1 MAGSSPTASS
11 HCRVRRSS
19 WQIIAYSPGVGW
31 ATGTAALHTGN
42 AAGANQAAQLARL
55 MQRLNLARAHI
66 VGHSSGGLIAL
77 QFALDYPAATQSLV
91 LLEPALSIPGIANP
105 GIAQAVRI
113 YQSGDRAGAMDA
125 FMRAVAGSGWREH
138 VEREIPLGFSQ
149 AIADAPAFFDR
160 NYRPCAPGNSAK
172 PRRGECAFPRSQSS
186 GGNSHKVSANWPTR
200 QAFLMKH
207 LPDVEAYVL
216 EGLLSYARAPGCAHP
231 RGTHHAIFRKSSVSR
246 ALSDAASPRSS
257 WRHRRATRCRA
268 CRRALSAARAPAA
281 PASASC
287 AARARSSPSA
297 RGRPRSDRGCRIRS
311 APRHRRR
318 PG

>member
-1 MAGSSPTASS
+1 MKRWLTAILRVLTLLMAGSAANAQPWERAVFQDVSLEYRLAGAGDPVVFIHGGLFADGLEPLSS
-11 HCRVRRSS
+11 APIIVANHRVLTWRR
-19 WQIIAYSPGVGW
+19 VGYGHSGP
-31 ATGTAALHTGN
+31 APGN
-42 AAGANQAAQLARL
+42 ADGANQAAQLVRL

-113 YQSGDRAGAMDA
+113 YQSGDRAGAIDA

-149 AIADAPAFFDR
+149 AIADAPAFFEQELPAVR
-160 NYRPCAPGNSAK
+160 AWQFSEAEA
-172 PRRGECAFPRSQSS
+172 RRVRVPTLAVT
-186 GGNSHKVSANWPTR
+186 GGDSHKVSANWPTR

-216 EGLLSYARAPGCAHP
+216 EGSSHMLALQDAP
-231 RGTHHAIFRKSSVSR
+231 T
-246 ALSDAASPRSS
+246 L
-257 WRHRRATRCRA
+257 
-268 CRRALSAARAPAA
+268 AARIRQFF
-281 PASASC
+281 ASHPIA
-287 AARARSSPSA
+287 
-297 RGRPRSDRGCRIRS
+297 GR
-311 APRHRRR
+311 
-318 PG
+318 